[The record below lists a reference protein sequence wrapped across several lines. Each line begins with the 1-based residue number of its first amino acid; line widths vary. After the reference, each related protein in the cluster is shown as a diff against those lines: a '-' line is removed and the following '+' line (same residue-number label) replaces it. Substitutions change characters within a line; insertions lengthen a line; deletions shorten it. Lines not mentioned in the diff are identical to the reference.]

1 METKSPKSNKAAI
14 QQAVD
19 FCLENPGEKPVTGA
33 RADFEI
39 DSLLRKKGTRKGYL
53 VTHIC
58 TQEEQDELHGVGYA
72 QAENEKN

>member
-1 METKSPKSNKAAI
+1 
-14 QQAVD
+14 
-19 FCLENPGEKPVTGA
+19 LEGSL
-33 RADFEI
+33 DFEI